1 MAIFWSS
8 RRPAEGHPTGAAL
21 WMRLR
26 KLPGTIRASAVR
38 NSDEA
43 DMLKFPRTIRLD
55 PSDTFV
61 FERAAEPGEWAV
73 SGAFVFWNQDPA
85 SLGQK
90 QRVALRSGFLGIDS
104 LGWSTLA
111 IVTEAT
117 EADRQA
123 MVGRLASQL
132 LEKFGAPDLA
142 AARLAAEEEVAF
154 AASLCDHPPQTL
166 LAVQRSIEN
175 GEIRERFRTLKPRQ
189 AEAGADRL
197 HAHASAFTFHEVEG
211 DIEPT
216 EEVDL
221 LGMITTDRRTTDRT

>member
-1 MAIFWSS
+1 MM
-8 RRPAEGHPTGAAL
+8 RR
-21 WMRLR
+21 R
-26 KLPGTIRASAVR
+26 AVR
-38 NSDEA
+38 SSDEA

-73 SGAFVFWNQDPA
+73 SGAFVFWNRDPA
-85 SLGQK
+85 VLGQK

-117 EADRQA
+117 EAEGQA
-123 MVGRLASQL
+123 MVSHLAGQL
-132 LEKFGAPDLA
+132 LEKFGAPDLE
-142 AARLAAEEEVAF
+142 AARGAAEAEVAF
-154 AASLCDHPPQTL
+154 AASLCDHPAQTL
-166 LAVQRSIEN
+166 LAVQRSIED
-175 GEIRERFRTLKPRQ
+175 GEIRERFRTLKPRE

-211 DIEPT
+211 DIEPP

-221 LGMITTDRRTTDRT
+221 LGLMGTDRITGDRR